1 MHGSEPAQDWWASG
15 ALGQITPQAFLE
27 ALPSTTIVV
36 DRAAMIVAVN
46 RRAAEFIGHDPKV
59 AVGRPAEGVLRVCLE
74 RAERL
79 RAVGDEPTFEHYFN
93 GTWYVVQVFPI
104 SGDLRCIAATDVS
117 KRKADEF
124 EIRENEGRLEEAT
137 RIAQL
142 GTFKLMWDSGAMQWS
157 PHMYILHEVSTDTF
171 DPSRDDYLSL
181 VHPEDREIADR
192 IKKDAMSG
200 KPLSGTEY
208 RLLHRDKTVR
218 WIRVDGR
225 VLFDSDGA
233 PYGSFGICQDITDT
247 KNREQELNDLLRR
260 NATLYEALEA
270 SPIGVAVLT
279 PEDGPPGFFYLNAEF
294 QRLTL
299 HNGFS
304 LRGQPLEALRPSDDA
319 SAGWRAASAALQ
331 ASASGSFELTCVR
344 RDGSSFLAQLEI
356 APVRDFPG
364 REAIAYVINLRDI
377 TIDRQRAEALLQSQK
392 MEALGQLS
400 GGVAHEINNLLQ
412 PVIALSE
419 LGAAVAE
426 TDPAKVRRY
435 FDVIGGSGRK
445 ARDVVRQVLTFA
457 RRDPVHVASHPI
469 AALTADA
476 LDLVNNALPP
486 GVTLTRQLM
495 SREALATVNPTQVS
509 QIILNLVKNAADAM
523 DGRGEVTVS
532 LERVDLDEGAAGALG
547 LEPGMWVRLSVTD
560 HGCGISRETRDRIFE
575 PFFTT
580 KPVGK
585 GTGLGLSVVYSIV
598 TGWGGTVRIDSEV
611 DKGTTAMVYIP
622 ADSDTV

>member
-1 MHGSEPAQDWWASG
+1 MHGSDPAQDRWASG
-15 ALGQITPQAFLE
+15 ALGQITPHAFLE
-27 ALPSTTIVV
+27 ALPFNAIIV
-36 DRAAMIVAVN
+36 DRAAVVVALN
-46 RRAAEFIGHDPKV
+46 RHAAAFIGDSAAT
-59 AVGRPAEGVLRVCLE
+59 AVGRPAEGLLRVCLE
-74 RAERL
+74 RAERQQAL
-79 RAVGDEPTFEHYFN
+79 GDEPTFEHYFN
-93 GTWYVVQVFPI
+93 GTWYIVRVFQI
-104 SGDLRCIAATDVS
+104 SDDLRCVAATDVS
-117 KRKADEF
+117 KRKAEEF

-142 GTFKLMWDSGAMQWS
+142 GTFKLMWDSGAMKWS

-171 DPSRDDYLSL
+171 DPSRDDYLTL

-192 IKKDAMSG
+192 MRQDAMSG

-208 RLLHRDKTVR
+208 RIMHRDRTVR

-225 VLFDSDGA
+225 VLFDADGA
-233 PYGSFGICQDITDT
+233 PYGSFGICQDVTDT
-247 KNREQELNDLLRR
+247 KNREHELNDLLRR

-279 PEDGPPGFFYLNAEF
+279 PESGPPGFFYLNAEF

-304 LRGQPLEALRPSDDA
+304 LRGQPLESLRPEEA
-319 SAGWRAASAALQ
+319 PSAGWRAASAALQ

-344 RDGSSFLAQLEI
+344 RDSTSFLAQLEI

-377 TIDRQRAEALLQSQK
+377 TVDRQRAEALLQSQK

-419 LGAAVAE
+419 LGAAVAD
-426 TDPAKVRRY
+426 TDPVKVRRY

-457 RRDPVHVASHPI
+457 RRDPVQVASHMI
-469 AALTADA
+469 AALASDA
-476 LDLVNNALPP
+476 LDLVMNALPP
-486 GVTLTRQLM
+486 GITVSRNLM
-495 SREALATVNPTQVS
+495 FSEARATVNPTQVS

-523 DGRGEVTVS
+523 DGRGEVTVT
-532 LERVDLDEGAAGALG
+532 LERLDLDDGAAEALNLAAG
-547 LEPGMWVRLSVTD
+547 KWIKLSVSD
-560 HGCGISRETRDRIFE
+560 QGCGIRVKTQ
-575 PFFTT
+575 
-580 KPVGK
+580 
-585 GTGLGLSVVYSIV
+585 
-598 TGWGGTVRIDSEV
+598 
-611 DKGTTAMVYIP
+611 
-622 ADSDTV
+622 